1 MDNKKD
7 AIRALAKEAAHMPQ
21 EELMAVGKKHS
32 RLTIGIPRETSFQE
46 RRVALV
52 PESVALLVNNGH
64 EVVVETNAGK
74 ESNFQDHDYSE
85 AGARIVYSPEDVFKS
100 EIILKVAPP
109 SLKEI
114 DLMPGRQTLVS
125 AIHLPVQKADTFN
138 ALAAKK
144 MTAIAWDYIKDE
156 TNIYPVVRAMGEIAG
171 NTAVLIAAE
180 YLSHANGGQGLM
192 FGGISGVKPTEVV
205 ILGAG
210 TVAEFAARAAI
221 GLGASVKIFD
231 NSTYKLRRLQN
242 DVGARLWTSTIQ
254 PSELRNALDTADVAI
269 GAIHTLGSRTPVV
282 VTEDMVSNMKYGSVI
297 VDISIDQG
305 GCFET
310 SRVTTHDK
318 PVFKEHGVIHYC
330 VPNIASRVSRTASYA
345 LSNIFAPTIIT
356 IGDEGGIVNLVK
368 QQEGFR
374 NGVYMYNGTHTN
386 ESIAGLFDLHW
397 KDIRLLLAV
406 Y

>member
-7 AIRALAKEAAHMPQ
+7 AMRALAKEAALMPQ
-21 EELMAVGKKHS
+21 EELVAVHKRHS

-64 EVVVETNAGK
+64 DVVVETNAGK

-109 SLKEI
+109 SMAEI
-114 DLMPGRQTLVS
+114 EMMPGKQHLIS
-125 AIHLPVQKADTFN
+125 AVNLPTQKAETFH
-138 ALAAKK
+138 ALSAKK
-144 MTAIAWDYIKDE
+144 ITAVAWDYIRDE
-156 TNIYPVVRAMGEIAG
+156 THIYPVVRAMGEIAG

-180 YLSHANGGQGLM
+180 YLSHASGGQGLM

-210 TVAEFAARAAI
+210 TVAEFAVRAAL
-221 GLGASVKIFD
+221 GLGASVKVFD

-242 DVGARLWTSTIQ
+242 DVGHRLWTSTIQ

-269 GAIHTLGSRTPVV
+269 GAIHASRGRTPVV
-282 VTEDMVSNMKYGSVI
+282 VTDDMVSNMKYGSVI

-345 LSNIFAPTIIT
+345 LSNIFAPTILC
-356 IGDEGGIVNLVK
+356 IGDEGGIVNLVRH
-368 QQEGFR
+368 QEGFR
-374 NGVYMYNGTHTN
+374 NGVYMYNGTLTN
-386 ESIAGLFDLHW
+386 ENIANQFELPW
-397 KDIRLLLAV
+397 KDLNLLLAV
-406 Y
+406 F

>member
-1 MDNKKD
+1 MDTKKD
-7 AIRALAKEAAHMPQ
+7 AIRALAKEAALMPQ
-21 EELMAVGKKHS
+21 EELMAVSKRHS
-32 RLTIGIPRETSFQE
+32 KLTIGIPRETSFQE

-64 EVVVETNAGK
+64 DVVVETNAGK
-74 ESNFQDHDYSE
+74 DSNFQDHDYSE
-85 AGARIVYSPEDVFKS
+85 AGARIVYTAEDVFRS

-109 SLKEI
+109 SAAEI
-114 DLMPGRQTLVS
+114 DMMPGKQTLIS
-125 AIHLPVQKADTFN
+125 AIHLPVQKAETFN
-138 ALAAKK
+138 TLSAKK
-144 MTAIAWDYIKDE
+144 ITAIAWDYIKDE
-156 TNIYPVVRAMGEIAG
+156 TNIFPVVRAMGEIAG

-231 NSTYKLRRLQN
+231 NSTYRLRRIQN
-242 DVGARLWTSTIQ
+242 DVGCRLWTSTIQ

-269 GAIHTLGSRTPVV
+269 GAIHTTGGRTPVI

-345 LSNIFAPTIIT
+345 LSNIFAPIVIC
-356 IGDEGGIVNLVK
+356 IGDEGGITNLVK
-368 QQEGFR
+368 HQEGFR
-374 NGVYMYNGTHTN
+374 SGVYMYNGTLTN
-386 ESIAGLFDLHW
+386 ESVGNLFDLPW
-397 KDIRLLLAV
+397 MDLNLLIAAM
-406 Y
+406 

>member
-7 AIRALAKEAAHMPQ
+7 AMRALAKEAALMPQ
-21 EELMAVGKKHS
+21 EELVAVHKRHS

-64 EVVVETNAGK
+64 DVVVETNAGK

-109 SLKEI
+109 SMAEI
-114 DLMPGRQTLVS
+114 EMMPGKQHLIS
-125 AIHLPVQKADTFN
+125 AVNLPTQKAETFH
-138 ALAAKK
+138 ALSAKK
-144 MTAIAWDYIKDE
+144 ITAVAWDYIRDE
-156 TNIYPVVRAMGEIAG
+156 THIYPVVRAMAEIAG
-171 NTAVLIAAE
+171 NTSVLIAAE
-180 YLSHANGGQGLM
+180 YLSHSSGGQGLM

-210 TVAEFAARAAI
+210 TVAEFAVRAAL
-221 GLGASVKIFD
+221 GLGASVKVFD

-242 DVGARLWTSTIQ
+242 DVGHRLWTSTIQ

-269 GAIHTLGSRTPVV
+269 GAIHASRGRTPVV
-282 VTEDMVSNMKYGSVI
+282 VTDDMISNMKYGSVI

-310 SRVTTHDK
+310 SRVTTHD
-318 PVFKEHGVIHYC
+318 IHYC

-345 LSNIFAPTIIT
+345 LSNIFAPTILS
-356 IGDEGGIVNLVK
+356 IGDEGGIVNLVRH
-368 QQEGFR
+368 QEGFR
-374 NGVYMYNGTHTN
+374 NGVYMYNGTLTN
-386 ESIAGLFDLHW
+386 ENIANQFELPW
-397 KDIRLLLAV
+397 KDLNLLLAV
-406 Y
+406 F

>member
-7 AIRALAKEAAHMPQ
+7 SIRALAKEASLMPQ
-21 EELMAVGKKHS
+21 EELVAISKKQS

-64 EVVVETNAGK
+64 EVIVETNAGK
-74 ESNFQDHDYSE
+74 EASFQDHDYSE
-85 AGARIVYSPEDVFKS
+85 AGARIVYSPEDVFRS
-100 EIILKVAPP
+100 EIIMKVAPP
-109 SLKEI
+109 SLQEI
-114 DLMPGRQTLVS
+114 EMMPGRQTLVS
-125 AIHLPVQKADTFN
+125 AIHLPVQKAETFH
-138 ALAAKK
+138 ALSMKK
-144 MTAIAWDYIKDE
+144 MTAIAWDYIRDE
-156 TNIYPVVRAMGEIAG
+156 TNIFPVVRAMGEIAG

-210 TVAEFAARAAI
+210 TVAESAARAAL
-221 GLGASVKIFD
+221 GLGASVKVFD

-242 DVGARLWTSTIQ
+242 DIGFRLWTSTIQ

-269 GAIHTLGSRTPVV
+269 GAIHTSGGRTPVV
-282 VTEDMVSNMKYGSVI
+282 VSEEMVSNMKYGSVI
-297 VDISIDQG
+297 VDVSIDQG

-345 LSNIFAPTIIT
+345 LSNIFAPTVIA
-356 IGDEGGIVNLVK
+356 IGDEGGISNLVK
-368 QQEGFR
+368 HQEGFR
-374 NGVYMYNGTHTN
+374 NGVYMYNGTLTN
-386 ESIAGLFDLHW
+386 EDIASLFELSW
-397 KDIRLLLAV
+397 KDIRLLLAAL
-406 Y
+406 